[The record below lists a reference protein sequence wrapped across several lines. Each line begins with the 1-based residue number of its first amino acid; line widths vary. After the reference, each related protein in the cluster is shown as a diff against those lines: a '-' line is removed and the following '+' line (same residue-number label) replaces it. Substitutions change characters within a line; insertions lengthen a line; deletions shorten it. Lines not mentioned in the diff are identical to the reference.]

1 MTNFF
6 ENENGSVEQNAKIV
20 ILGFLIS
27 FVFIVYVFKL
37 FSLQVIEGVQYRK
50 QSQTISSQVKT
61 IDAQRGEIFD
71 RNASMPMVI
80 NTDSFAIDL
89 TPAEIPAGYY
99 DSVASRLSSYL
110 GISKT
115 DIDKKIIAKDK
126 NGKITMDLRKSYIA
140 EEVRS
145 NVPFSV
151 ISNIAE
157 NVTDLPGVSWRS
169 KPVRNYVETGS
180 ISHVVGYVG
189 DITKE
194 EVKVM
199 YNITDSDGRKVYSNK
214 SIVGKTGI
222 EKQYDLR
229 LQGIQGRESRTV
241 DVRGY
246 VISDAPIIEPPQT
259 GKNLILTV
267 DMRIQE
273 LAEKALGERV
283 GAAVVLRPSDGEVL
297 AMVSYPFYDQNLFN
311 DDNAAAQYNRLAEDS
326 NRPLLNR
333 VVNAAYPPASTFK
346 IVMSTAMLA
355 EKAFPSSRDILC
367 TGRVDYGNRI
377 FHCHQKWGHGR
388 LDMKEALAQSC
399 DVYYWEV
406 GRDHLGVDKI
416 SSYAKEFGF
425 GESLEIDLPAQQAG
439 FVPTAPWKERRYHQ
453 KWLGGDTMN
462 MSIGQG
468 YTLVT
473 PLHIAN
479 MVAMVANEGKIY
491 RPHLLKE
498 IRDPATN
505 EVIEEVKPQ
514 ILHES
519 NIDTSVWK
527 EVQNAMRYTITD
539 GTPALPLKNKVV
551 QIAGKTGTA
560 EVGSADHWHS
570 WMACYAP
577 YNAPVEEQVVVV
589 VLVEA
594 TNDWEWWAP
603 YATNIIFQGI
613 FANQTY
619 EEAVNALPNVRE
631 HIASLHSRKRAQG
644 RAE

>member
-1 MTNFF
+1 MQDYFNS
-6 ENENGSVEQNAKIV
+6 ENGSVEQNAKVV
-20 ILGFLIS
+20 IFAFIIMAI
-27 FVFIVYVFKL
+27 FVLYVLKL
-37 FSLQVIEGVQYRK
+37 FSLQVIEGAQYRK
-50 QSQTISSQVKT
+50 QSQKISSQVKT

-71 RNASMPMVI
+71 RNAAMPMVI

-89 TPAEIPAGYY
+89 TPAEIPAGHY
-99 DSVASRLSSYL
+99 DSVTSRLAVFL
-110 GISKT
+110 GISKQE
-115 DIDKKIIAKDK
+115 IDRKVEPS
-126 NGKITMDLRKSYIA
+126 LRRSYTA
-140 EEVRS
+140 VEVRS
-145 NVPFSV
+145 NVTFNT

-157 NVTDLPGVSWRS
+157 NITDLPGVSWRS

-199 YNITDSDGRKVYSNK
+199 YNITDDSGRRVYTNK
-214 SIVGKTGI
+214 SIIGKTGA
-222 EKQYDLR
+222 EKQYDLL
-229 LQGIQGRESRTV
+229 LQGRQGRESRTV
-241 DVRGY
+241 DVRGH
-246 VISDAPIIEPPQT
+246 ILSDTPIIEPPQM
-259 GKNLILTV
+259 GKNLVLTI
-267 DMRIQE
+267 DMKIQE

-283 GAAVVLRPSDGEVL
+283 GAAVVLRPSNGEVL

-311 DDNAAAQYNRLAEDS
+311 DDNAAAQYNKLATS
-326 NRPLLNR
+326 PNNPLLNR

-346 IVMSTAMLA
+346 IIMSTAMLA
-355 EKAFPSSRDILC
+355 EKAFSSAKDIEC
-367 TGRVDYGNRI
+367 SGRVDYGNRI
-377 FHCHQKWGHGR
+377 FHCHQKWGHGK
-388 LDMKEALAQSC
+388 LNMKEALAQSC
-399 DVYYWEV
+399 DVYYWIV
-406 GRDHLGVDKI
+406 GRDFLGVDKI

-425 GESLEIDLPAQQAG
+425 GESLDIDLPAQQSG
-439 FVPTAPWKERRYHQ
+439 FVPTAPWKERRFHQ

-491 RPHLLKE
+491 RPHILKE
-498 IRDPATN
+498 VRDPATN
-505 EVIEEVKPQ
+505 EVIEEVKPKL
-514 ILHES
+514 LHES
-519 NIDTSVWK
+519 NIDESVWR

-539 GTPALPLKNKVV
+539 GTPAFPLNNKVV

-560 EVGSADHWHS
+560 EVGSLDHWHS

-577 YNAPVEEQVVVV
+577 YNAPVDEQVVVV

-594 TNDWEWWAP
+594 ANEWEWWAP

-613 FANQTY
+613 FADQTY
-619 EEAVNALPNVRE
+619 EEAVNALPANVRDV
-631 HIASLHSRKRAQG
+631 IRSRKHIGVRQ
-644 RAE
+644 E